1 MSLPS
6 SLNASPAC
14 LAPVLASRSMVFA
27 VRLNTLSLPSGCSW
41 SAEYAAL
48 AKRHP
53 VARHAMKTLIING
66 PLDQYERSAIQQ
78 ELYAPRT
85 GSDGTRVLTWCAD

>member
-6 SLNASPAC
+6 SLKASPAC
-14 LAPVLASRSMVFA
+14 LAPVLASRPMVFP

-41 SAEYAAL
+41 SAQYAAL
-48 AKRHP
+48 AKRQP

-66 PLDQYERSAIQQ
+66 PLDQYERSTIQQ
-78 ELYAPRT
+78 ELYALPM
-85 GSDGTRVLTWCAD
+85 GSDGMRVLTWCAD